1 MDFLCDRIEHFF
13 KERTDLHFNGI
24 LPKGKYDHCVW
35 TYWICIADQDFC
47 KGHEFFHWFFYV
59 KSKVCTKFVIFSRN
73 IYISQCCV
81 IWRKKKLINFHSL
94 SALSAHFWRLCHN
107 ELSTKK
113 KDVKHQNSF
122 YYITLKPHKT
132 CLLLALKH
140 ELIGGSVLLRRHTV
154 WKFEIFSQFSVKS
167 ILPNS

>member
-1 MDFLCDRIEHFF
+1 M
-13 KERTDLHFNGI
+13 
-24 LPKGKYDHCVW
+24 
-35 TYWICIADQDFC
+35 
-47 KGHEFFHWFFYV
+47 WFD
-59 KSKVCTKFVIFSRN
+59 T
-73 IYISQCCV
+73 
-81 IWRKKKLINFHSL
+81 KKLINFHSL

-154 WKFEIFSQFSVKS
+154 LKFEIFSEFSVKS
-167 ILPNS
+167 ILTKFIVAKSVILILTEGLTFGEFHPWKHILDQWKCQKGSFFKICLELISRKKFRLYKNSVISTLWGSVVQRRLVDVWPSF